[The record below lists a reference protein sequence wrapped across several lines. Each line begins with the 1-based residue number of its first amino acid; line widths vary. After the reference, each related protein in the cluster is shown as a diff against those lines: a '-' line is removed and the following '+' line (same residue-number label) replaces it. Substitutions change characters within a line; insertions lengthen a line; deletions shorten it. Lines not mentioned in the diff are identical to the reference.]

1 MSLWPFD
8 RKSPQLIKSNKIFPF
23 PWLTLSSPPKI
34 GEFIV
39 VYFPQLTIPAVP
51 LMIFLGYFLQCLDC
65 YSRSGRSTFAI
76 VVFITSSYVNREFD
90 GRRLSPRGDA
100 LYLFFR
106 DDLIGVYVKDP
117 SVRAVVAILE
127 CDSRSR
133 FHHTGSRILYSYSTI
148 YKVLK
153 FSLFKCHFC
162 EI

>member
-1 MSLWPFD
+1 
-8 RKSPQLIKSNKIFPF
+8 
-23 PWLTLSSPPKI
+23 
-34 GEFIV
+34 
-39 VYFPQLTIPAVP
+39 
-51 LMIFLGYFLQCLDC
+51 MIFLGYFLQCLDC